1 MVNTDNI
8 LKRFVKWGINLN
20 IKKRFSSI
28 KAKTLL
34 YLIVFSV
41 SILLVLWFCQIV
53 FLKYSYQDYQIQ
65 NINQLALSIQRSSF
79 VNLNSTLEEVAYENE
94 VCIEYYTN
102 SGNVYYYN
110 TMMNGCA
117 LGKNNQDIL
126 KTENAFME
134 SNLTSDTYKV
144 INREYEVQAFL
155 YGIKLDSGS
164 VFLYSTLEDVGGANA
179 VLKNQLIYLTFIAI
193 IFACMIAYFLSKKI
207 TDPILDITKKAQK
220 LGSSPTVKFP
230 DYGVLEV
237 NELAHVL
244 SNAQTEMV
252 KTDELRRDLM
262 ANVSHDLKTPLT
274 MIKAYAEM
282 VRDISYQDEQKR
294 TEHCNII
301 MDEVER
307 LNVLVNDIL
316 TLSKMQANADE
327 IHLESFDLVKEI
339 ETIVKRYE
347 IIKETENYHF
357 VLDLPT
363 KAMVYADQKKLNQV
377 IYNLI
382 NNAINYT
389 GSDKTVTVRVKKE
402 KDSYLVEIIDTGKG
416 IKKEEIDLI
425 WDKYYKNDK
434 NHQRNV
440 VGTGLGLSIVKTIL
454 ENHHFKYGVKSEKNK
469 GTTFYFYVKKK

>member
-1 MVNTDNI
+1 MS
-8 LKRFVKWGINLN
+8 F
-20 IKKRFSSI
+20 KKRLSSI

-34 YLIVFSV
+34 YLILFSV

-65 NINQLALSIQRSSF
+65 NMNQLALSIQRSSF
-79 VNLNSTLEEVAYENE
+79 VNLNNTLEEVAYENE

-126 KTENAFME
+126 KTENAFIE
-134 SNLTSDTYKV
+134 SNLTSDTYKI

-207 TDPILDITKKAQK
+207 TEPILDITKKARK
-220 LGSSPTVKFP
+220 LGTSPEIKFP

-274 MIKAYAEM
+274 MIKAYTEM
-282 VRDISYQDEQKR
+282 VRDISFQDEQKR
-294 TEHCNII
+294 MEHCNII
-301 MDEVER
+301 MDEVDR

-327 IHLESFDLVKEI
+327 IHVETFDLVKEI

-357 VLDLPT
+357 VLEMPP
-363 KAMVYADQKKLNQV
+363 KAFVLADQKKLNQV
-377 IYNLI
+377 IYNLV

-389 GSDKTVTVRVKKE
+389 GKDKTVTIKVKKE

-454 ENHHFKYGVKSEKNK
+454 ENHHFKYGVRSEKNK

>member
-1 MVNTDNI
+1 MVNTDSI

-65 NINQLALSIQRSSF
+65 NMNQLALSIQRSSF
-79 VNLNSTLEEVAYENE
+79 VNLNSTLEEVAYENA

-134 SNLTSDTYKV
+134 SKLTSDTYKI

-207 TDPILDITKKAQK
+207 TEPILDITKKAQK

-339 ETIVKRYE
+339 EAIVKRYE

-357 VLDLPT
+357 VLDLPV
-363 KAMVYADQKKLNQV
+363 KAMVCADQKKLNQV

-389 GSDKTVTVRVKKE
+389 GADKTVTIRVKKE

-454 ENHHFKYGVKSEKNK
+454 ENHHFKYGVKSEKNN

>member
-1 MVNTDNI
+1 M
-8 LKRFVKWGINLN
+8 N

-65 NINQLALSIQRSSF
+65 NMNQLALSIQRSSF
-79 VNLNSTLEEVAYENE
+79 VNLNSILEEVAYENE

-134 SNLTSDTYKV
+134 SKVTSDTYKI

-155 YGIKLDSGS
+155 YGIKLDNGS

-207 TDPILDITKKAQK
+207 TEPILDITKKAQK

-301 MDEVER
+301 MDEVDR

-454 ENHHFKYGVKSEKNK
+454 ENHHFKYGVRSEKNK

>member
-8 LKRFVKWGINLN
+8 LKRFVKWGISLN

-207 TDPILDITKKAQK
+207 TEPILDITKKAQK

-252 KTDELRRDLM
+252 KADELRRDLM

-282 VRDISYQDEQKR
+282 VRDISYQDEQ
-294 TEHCNII
+294 NI
-301 MDEVER
+301 V
-307 LNVLVNDIL
+307 IL
-316 TLSKMQANADE
+316 LWM
-327 IHLESFDLVKEI
+327 
-339 ETIVKRYE
+339 R
-347 IIKETENYHF
+347 
-357 VLDLPT
+357 
-363 KAMVYADQKKLNQV
+363 
-377 IYNLI
+377 
-382 NNAINYT
+382 
-389 GSDKTVTVRVKKE
+389 
-402 KDSYLVEIIDTGKG
+402 
-416 IKKEEIDLI
+416 
-425 WDKYYKNDK
+425 
-434 NHQRNV
+434 
-440 VGTGLGLSIVKTIL
+440 
-454 ENHHFKYGVKSEKNK
+454 
-469 GTTFYFYVKKK
+469 

>member
-1 MVNTDNI
+1 M
-8 LKRFVKWGINLN
+8 N
-20 IKKRFSSI
+20 IKKYFSSI

-34 YLIVFSV
+34 YLILFSV

-65 NINQLALSIQRSSF
+65 NMNRLASAIQRSSF
-79 VNLNSTLEEVAYENE
+79 VNLSGTLEEIAYENE
-94 VCIEYYTN
+94 VCIEYYANT
-102 SGNVYYYN
+102 GNVYYYN

-126 KTENAFME
+126 KTEETFMN
-134 SNLTSDTYKV
+134 SALTSDTYKV
-144 INREYEVQAFL
+144 INKEYEVQAFL
-155 YGIKLDSGS
+155 YGIKLDAGT
-164 VFLYSTLEDVGGANA
+164 VFLYSTLEEVGGANV

-193 IFACMIAYFLSKKI
+193 IFACVIAYFLSKKI
-207 TDPILDITKKAQK
+207 SEPIMDITNKARK
-220 LGSSPTVKFP
+220 LGSTPTITFP
-230 DYGVLEV
+230 NYGVTEV
-237 NELAHVL
+237 NELAGVL
-244 SNAQTEMV
+244 TNAQNEMV

-282 VRDISYQDEQKR
+282 VRDISYKDDAKR
-294 TEHCNII
+294 TEHCDII
-301 MDEVER
+301 MDEVDR

-327 IHLESFDLVKEI
+327 IHKERFDLVKEI
-339 ETIVKRYE
+339 KTIVKRYE

-357 VLDLPT
+357 VLDMPE
-363 KAMVYADQKKLNQV
+363 KAIVTADQKKISQV

-389 GSDKTVTVRVKKE
+389 GKDKKVTIRVKKE

-416 IKKEEIDLI
+416 IKEEDIPFI
-425 WDKYYKNDK
+425 WDKYYKNEK

-469 GTTFYFYVKKK
+469 GTTFYFNIKKK

>member
-1 MVNTDNI
+1 M
-8 LKRFVKWGINLN
+8 N

-134 SNLTSDTYKV
+134 SNLTSDTYKI

-155 YGIKLDSGS
+155 YGIKLDNGS

-207 TDPILDITKKAQK
+207 TEPIL
-220 LGSSPTVKFP
+220 
-230 DYGVLEV
+230 
-237 NELAHVL
+237 ELL
-244 SNAQTEMV
+244 
-252 KTDELRRDLM
+252 
-262 ANVSHDLKTPLT
+262 
-274 MIKAYAEM
+274 I
-282 VRDISYQDEQKR
+282 
-294 TEHCNII
+294 
-301 MDEVER
+301 
-307 LNVLVNDIL
+307 
-316 TLSKMQANADE
+316 
-327 IHLESFDLVKEI
+327 F
-339 ETIVKRYE
+339 
-347 IIKETENYHF
+347 F
-357 VLDLPT
+357 
-363 KAMVYADQKKLNQV
+363 QKKLL
-377 IYNLI
+377 NL
-382 NNAINYT
+382 
-389 GSDKTVTVRVKKE
+389 
-402 KDSYLVEIIDTGKG
+402 
-416 IKKEEIDLI
+416 
-425 WDKYYKNDK
+425 
-434 NHQRNV
+434 
-440 VGTGLGLSIVKTIL
+440 
-454 ENHHFKYGVKSEKNK
+454 F
-469 GTTFYFYVKKK
+469 

>member
-1 MVNTDNI
+1 M
-8 LKRFVKWGINLN
+8 N

-65 NINQLALSIQRSSF
+65 NMNQLALSIQRSSF

-207 TDPILDITKKAQK
+207 TEPILDITKKAQK
-220 LGSSPTVKFP
+220 LGSSPTVK
-230 DYGVLEV
+230 
-237 NELAHVL
+237 ASSSL
-244 SNAQTEMV
+244 S
-252 KTDELRRDLM
+252 K
-262 ANVSHDLKTPLT
+262 
-274 MIKAYAEM
+274 
-282 VRDISYQDEQKR
+282 
-294 TEHCNII
+294 
-301 MDEVER
+301 
-307 LNVLVNDIL
+307 VLVNPSTKVVSEFPSAPIL
-316 TLSKMQANADE
+316 ASA
-327 IHLESFDLVKEI
+327 
-339 ETIVKRYE
+339 
-347 IIKETENYHF
+347 
-357 VLDLPT
+357 
-363 KAMVYADQKKLNQV
+363 
-377 IYNLI
+377 
-382 NNAINYT
+382 
-389 GSDKTVTVRVKKE
+389 
-402 KDSYLVEIIDTGKG
+402 
-416 IKKEEIDLI
+416 
-425 WDKYYKNDK
+425 
-434 NHQRNV
+434 
-440 VGTGLGLSIVKTIL
+440 
-454 ENHHFKYGVKSEKNK
+454 KSPVN
-469 GTTFYFYVKKK
+469 T